1 MEEAKN
7 AQSEGLSQV
16 VPAMQVAEDNKSL
29 EAIDSISSE
38 QYSEQYSDTKK
49 RKPEDEQQMEELPV
63 AKRNKG
69 WLNK

>member
-1 MEEAKN
+1 MEEAQN

-16 VPAMQVAEDNKSL
+16 VPAMQVAEGNKFL

-38 QYSEQYSDTKK
+38 QYFDTKK
-49 RKPEDEQQMEELPV
+49 RKPEDEQQMEELPA